1 MNCQELST
9 QVLINNTVPSQE
21 QGDFHLSGLVIATL
35 KSKSK
40 GNSPYRVRTILD
52 SGAGTNFISET
63 ILPHIKHE
71 YLATKTLN
79 VTGINSSEN
88 KSMKLVKVFIDNKGS
103 QNQHIKCYTIP
114 SMINFNID
122 ENNLRKFYKHFVD
135 NCAPKG
141 TQIPQIVADHGT
153 GIGLVLGPGTIRE
166 ISTENPKYIKEYLV
180 DFTIFG
186 PAVSGKLPPNELGN
200 ISMNAIL
207 QEITSV
213 SQSVDCLL
221 AEVNDLELSAESD
234 IDRKLDL
241 LGDLQFLH
249 DKEILGIKQDELH
262 NDDLLCI
269 QQFKNSIVHDQ
280 ETKKYIV
287 SLPFNSKKSK
297 LPTNEYKAM
306 QRTKNL
312 QRQFLKDREYGLM
325 YHYQIQSLLDLDKIE
340 EVLPDTPTGDLIHY
354 LPHRGIKKSDSKTTS
369 LRVVMDA
376 SCREKS
382 TSVSLNDCLY
392 TGPNLVVNMCKL
404 LLRFR
409 QDKYGACS
417 DIEKAFL
424 NVVLRE
430 ADRDVLRFFF
440 PKDIFDPKSPMR
452 VLRYKC
458 VMFGANSSPFLLAA
472 VIESHID
479 RHVKDRILQQ
489 SLKNIF
495 IDNMIATANTEEEL
509 LRFYRSARSVFADMG
524 LNLRQWS
531 SNSTKV
537 NMAAKEDGVYEQ
549 SSKVK
554 VLGFL
559 WEPETDKIHYNSEL
573 QIKPK
578 HAKKSNYTKRIVLS
592 LGQQIKDTFGFL
604 LPEEMRYREFLQ
616 HLWTLKGDWDQS
628 FEHHKDLVEQW
639 DSILLSINNALNVS
653 VDRTLQSYLN
663 VELHVFSDASR
674 TAYGAV
680 AYMVIPP
687 CPEFPNGLTQIRF
700 AKGKVVSRTA
710 YPKRD
715 TIPKLELTS
724 IVMAAFVA
732 NQVLDAHPHL
742 QFTRKIIWNDSRAVL
757 AQCEKPVNK
766 DNYVNNRVIDIRA
779 LCPGFELRYIPSSE
793 NPADQITKVV
803 KTKNRKDLW
812 WNGPDCI
819 TKSDKWDAKDSF
831 NLFPDGAEV
840 EHARKKKQ
848 SVPLEE
854 FSTHCGIMQIAKPST
869 PDRSAYDI
877 MWTHGHYRKCIAFF
891 SGIKVFVETIKS
903 PNKREEFPTYTGCL
917 PNYKIS
923 HLKSEGE
930 TLAIKTMQRN
940 CFSEI
945 LETLEKGKRVTANEF
960 LKLKL
965 FLDDKGIIRIH
976 GRLAD
981 EFFKHSNKPILFG
994 YRHPLT
1000 VLFILDRHRLYN
1012 CSPVDFTLN
1021 KIRREIHSVKLRRQ
1035 IREIIHRCIPCRR
1048 LIGKPFKYPQ
1058 DPPLEAYRTRCSRP
1072 FYTCGVDFI
1081 GPFQVCNSGNITKV
1095 YIIIFSC
1102 LVSRAIYLSLVADR
1116 TTETFLRSL
1125 TGLSARHC
1133 EPALFISDNEGA
1145 FKKANKVLHFIS
1157 KSVAFKN
1164 TGITWKF
1171 LPSRASWMGG
1181 VYERLVQII
1190 KIELM
1195 KIQNK
1200 AQFNLMEWRSH
1211 LAEVESLVND
1221 RPLTYVSDD
1230 AENPE
1235 VITPKAIIHG
1245 CLNETNLATDT
1256 NIDKAIIAMKEL
1268 QSDPVKLYRD
1278 KQKLKEQ
1285 FHNKLYEEY
1294 IQALNVSAY
1303 RKNKSQGKYCRYI
1316 PEVGGVVSI
1325 KDPDVS
1331 FGGRLAYITKLIP
1344 SSDGLIRKVEVKT
1357 TVPNP
1362 RTSLTKNLKTVHRI
1376 KAINHLI
1383 PLELKVE
1390 MDEHPVNTSLN
1401 GNLCRNMENPIPD
1414 TQTSD
1419 GIYTNVT
1426 WNLENPHPTNICQR
1440 LEFDVQ
1446 PHKGEPCGL
1455 PNCKK
1460 PKPTKYKNVKLVQC
1474 TNTDCETWCHYT
1486 CAGIPYTTT
1495 FTAEQIY
1502 ICPLCTPT
1510 ELPHRKQQEEHNDS
1524 KLNNRGLPY
1533 RKTALEANKK
1543 LKQGK
1548 RHIPAKQSSAIRF
1561 TQDT

>member
-1 MNCQELST
+1 MDNYELST
-9 QVLINNTVPSQE
+9 HALLNNTFPSQE

-35 KSKSK
+35 KNK
-40 GNSPYRVRTILD
+40 GTENSPYRVRAILD

-88 KSMKLVKVFIDNKGS
+88 KNMKLVKVFIDNEYS
-103 QNQHIKCYTIP
+103 QDRYIKCYTIP
-114 SMINFNID
+114 SMINFNINED
-122 ENNLRKFYKHFVD
+122 NLRKFYKQFVD
-135 NCAPKG
+135 SCAPKG
-141 TQIPQIVADHGT
+141 TPVPQVTADHGK
-153 GIGLVLGPGTIRE
+153 GIGLVLGPGTIRD
-166 ISTENPKYIKEYLV
+166 ISIGNPKYINEYLV

-186 PAVSGKLPPNELGN
+186 PAVSGRLPSSGLGN
-200 ISMNAIL
+200 TSMNAIL

-221 AEVNDLELSAESD
+221 AEVNELELSSESD
-234 IDRKLDL
+234 IDRKLEL

-249 DKEILGIKQDELH
+249 DKEILGIKPDELH
-262 NDDLLCI
+262 NEDLLCI
-269 QQFKNSIVHDQ
+269 EQFKNSIVHDQ
-280 ETKKYIV
+280 ATKKYIV
-287 SLPFNSKKSK
+287 SLPFNTKKSE
-297 LPTNEYKAM
+297 LPTNEYQAM
-306 QRTKNL
+306 QRTQNL
-312 QRQFLKDREYGLM
+312 QRKFLKDREYGLM
-325 YHYQIQSLLDLDKIE
+325 YAYQIQSLLDLDKIE

-369 LRVVMDA
+369 LRIVMDA
-376 SCREKS
+376 SCRENS

-409 QDKYGACS
+409 QDKYGACA

-424 NVVLRE
+424 NIVLRE
-430 ADRDVLRFFF
+430 ADRDVLRFYF
-440 PKDIFDPKSPMR
+440 PKDIFDPNSPMPI
-452 VLRYKC
+452 LRYKC

-479 RHVKDRILQQ
+479 KHVRDRILQQ

-495 IDNMIATANTEEEL
+495 IDNMIATANTEEDL
-509 LRFYRSARSVFADMG
+509 LSFYQSARSVFADMG

-531 SNSTKV
+531 SNSAKV
-537 NMAAKEDGVYEQ
+537 NMAAKQDGVYEQ
-549 SSKVK
+549 SSRVK

-559 WEPETDKIHYNSEL
+559 WEPETDKIHYNSTL
-573 QIKPK
+573 QIKPR
-578 HAKKSNYTKRIVLS
+578 HAKKSKYTRRIVLS

-616 HLWTLKGDWDQS
+616 HIWTLNLDWDQP
-628 FEHHKDLVEQW
+628 FEKHKELVDRW
-639 DSILLSINNALNVS
+639 DSILLDINNALNVS
-653 VDRTLQSYLN
+653 VDRTLRSYLN
-663 VELHVFSDASR
+663 VQLHIFSDASK

-680 AYMVIPP
+680 AYMVIPA
-687 CPEFPNGLTQIRF
+687 CLEFPEGLTQIRF
-700 AKGKVVSRTA
+700 AKGKVVSRTT
-710 YPKRD
+710 YPKKD

-724 IVMAAFVA
+724 IVMAANIA
-732 NQVLDAHPHL
+732 NMVMEAHPYL

-757 AQCEKPVNK
+757 GQCAKPVNK
-766 DNYVNNRVIDIRA
+766 DNYVHNRVVDIRV

-793 NPADQITKVV
+793 NPADQITKPI
-803 KTKNRKDLW
+803 KNKKDIW
-812 WNGPDCI
+812 WNGPKCI
-819 TKSDKWDAKDSF
+819 THSDSWDIKDSF
-831 NLFPDGAEV
+831 NLFPDGAAV
-840 EHARKKKQ
+840 QHANTKKQ

-854 FSTHCGIMQIAKPST
+854 FDTLCGVMQVAEPT
-869 PDRSAYDI
+869 VVDRSAYDI
-877 MWTHGHYRKCIAFF
+877 MWNHGHYRKCVAFF
-891 SGIKVFVETIKS
+891 SGLTVLIEAIRS
-903 PNKREEFPTYTGCL
+903 PNKADEFPTYTNCL

-930 TLAIKTMQRN
+930 TLAIKTMQRDS
-940 CFSEI
+940 FSEI
-945 LETLEKGKRVTANEF
+945 LKTLEKGERVTNNEF

-965 FLDDKGIIRIH
+965 FLDDQGIIRIH

-1012 CSPVDFTLN
+1012 CSPVEFSLN
-1021 KIRREIHSVKLRRQ
+1021 KIRREIHSLKLRRQ
-1035 IREIIHRCIPCRR
+1035 IREIIHRCISCRR
-1048 LIGKPFKYPQ
+1048 LVGRPFKYPE
-1058 DPPLEAYRTRCSRP
+1058 DPPLEFYRTKCARP
-1072 FYTCGVDFI
+1072 FYMCGVDFI
-1081 GPFQVCNSGNITKV
+1081 GPFQVCNSGNIKKV

-1102 LVSRAIYLSLVADR
+1102 LVSRAIYLALVADR

-1125 TGLSARHC
+1125 RELSARHC
-1133 EPALFISDNEGA
+1133 EPVLFISDNEGA
-1145 FKKANKVLHFIS
+1145 FKAANRVLHFIS
-1157 KSVAFKN
+1157 ETISFKN
-1164 TGITWKF
+1164 TKITWKF

-1195 KIQNK
+1195 KIQKK
-1200 AQFNLMEWRSH
+1200 AQFNLVEWKSH

-1230 AENPE
+1230 AEDPE

-1245 CLNETNLATDT
+1245 CLNETNLATDI

-1268 QSDPVKLYRD
+1268 QSNPVKLYKD

-1285 FHNKLYEEY
+1285 FYNKLYEEY

-1303 RKNKSQGKYCRYI
+1303 RKNKSQGKYCKYI

-1344 SSDGLIRKVEVKT
+1344 SSDGLIRKAEVKT

-1362 RTSLTKNLKTVHRI
+1362 RTSLNKNLKTVHKV

-1390 MDEHPVNTSLN
+1390 ADEHSINTSLDA
-1401 GNLCRNMENPIPD
+1401 NLSQNMEHPIPN
-1414 TQTSD
+1414 TQASD
-1419 GIYTNVT
+1419 SIYTDAT
-1426 WNLENPHPTNICQR
+1426 WNLENPHPTDICQR
-1440 LEFDVQ
+1440 LEFNVHPDT
-1446 PHKGEPCGL
+1446 GEPCGL
-1455 PNCKK
+1455 PDCKR
-1460 PKPTKYKNVKLVQC
+1460 PKPTKHKNVKLVQC
-1474 TNTDCETWCHYT
+1474 TNEDCETWCHYV
-1486 CAGIPYTTT
+1486 CAKIPYRTT
-1495 FTAEQIY
+1495 FTREQPY
-1502 ICPLCTPT
+1502 ICPLCLPH
-1510 ELPHRKQQEEHNDS
+1510 ELPHRSQNEEQTGS
-1524 KLNNRGLPY
+1524 QLNNRGQPY
-1533 RKTALEANKK
+1533 RRKALEAKRK
-1543 LKQGK
+1543 LRQGK
-1548 RHIPAKQSSAIRF
+1548 
-1561 TQDT
+1561 